1 MDFNQAYSKDQQA
14 FRVAVRSWLSHNV
27 PTGLRIPPDGRPLDQ
42 HTQQTVKD
50 FRRKLGAQGWLAP
63 SWPLQYGGG
72 AMSPAFEAIIM
83 EEIQRI
89 DLPSMGDN
97 NRWIPAM
104 MVWGTEEQKR
114 RYVTPALRGETIT
127 WQAFNEP
134 HSGSDL
140 AGVRTSAVLEGDR
153 YVINGEKAYI
163 TGRFDPDYLWTLAVT
178 DQLRPR
184 RLNLGV
190 FMVDARTP
198 GIRIETQ
205 RLLMGSERRVYLED
219 VIIPADCL
227 VGLPYQGW
235 EIAQTIL
242 EGERGG
248 YTLRGND
255 DETAESIQQFLR
267 EERER
272 LEE

>member
-1 MDFNQAYSKDQQA
+1 MDFTHPYSKDQQA
-14 FRVAVRSWLSHNV
+14 FRVAVRSWLEHNA
-27 PTGLRIPPDGRPLDQ
+27 PTGLRIPPDGRPLDEE
-42 HTQQTVKD
+42 TQRVVKD
-50 FRRKLGAQGWLAP
+50 FRRQLGAQGWLAP
-63 SWPLQYGGG
+63 SWPREYGGG
-72 AMSPAFEAIIM
+72 AMSSAFEAIIM

-114 RYVTPALRGETIT
+114 RYITPALKGETIT

-134 HSGSDL
+134 DSGSDL
-140 AGVRTSAVLEGDR
+140 AGIRTTAVLEDGQ
-153 YVINGEKAYI
+153 YHVNGRKHYI

-178 DQLRPR
+178 DPDRPR

-190 FMVDARTP
+190 FMVDARSP

-219 VIIPADCL
+219 VVIPEDCL

-248 YTLRGND
+248 YTLRGDEN
-255 DETAESIQQFLR
+255 ETAESIERFLR

-272 LEE
+272 S

>member
-1 MDFNQAYSKDQQA
+1 MDFRQPYSRDQQT
-14 FRVAVRSWLSHNV
+14 FRVAVRSWLEHNA
-27 PTGLRIPPDGRPLDQ
+27 PTGLHIPPDGRPLDEE
-42 HTQQTVKD
+42 TQRVVKD
-50 FRRKLGAQGWLAP
+50 FRRQLGAQGWLAP
-63 SWPLQYGGG
+63 SWPREYGGG

-83 EEIQRI
+83 EEIQQLE
-89 DLPSMGDN
+89 LPSMGDN

-114 RYVTPALRGETIT
+114 RYITPALRGETIT

-134 HSGSDL
+134 DSGSDL
-140 AGVRTSAVLEGDR
+140 AGIRTTAALEGGE
-153 YVINGEKAYI
+153 YHINGRKHYI

-178 DQLRPR
+178 DPERPR

-190 FMVDARTP
+190 FMVDARSP

-219 VIIPADCL
+219 VVIPEDCL
-227 VGLPYQGW
+227 VGLPFQGW

-242 EGERGG
+242 ESERGG
-248 YTLRGND
+248 YTLRGNE
-255 DETAESIQQFLR
+255 DETAESIQRFLR

-272 LEE
+272 S